1 MNLIQPDKPEDGFLQ
16 SSEIFDLKLD
26 SDLVVLSACET
37 GLGKVIKGEGMV
49 GLTRAFI
56 FAGTPS
62 IVVSLWTVADESTSK
77 LMIYFYKYLN
87 EGHPKDEAL
96 RKARL
101 ELMNEAEDE
110 ELLYSDPFYWG
121 PFILNGTRI

>member
-1 MNLIQPDKPEDGFLQ
+1 
-16 SSEIFDLKLD
+16 
-26 SDLVVLSACET
+26 
-37 GLGKVIKGEGMV
+37 MV

-62 IVVSLWTVADESTSK
+62 IVVSLWTVADESTSR
-77 LMIYFYKYLN
+77 LMIYFYKHLN
-87 EGHPKDEAL
+87 KGLPKDEAL
-96 RKARL
+96 REARL
-101 ELMNEAEDE
+101 ELMFEIEDD